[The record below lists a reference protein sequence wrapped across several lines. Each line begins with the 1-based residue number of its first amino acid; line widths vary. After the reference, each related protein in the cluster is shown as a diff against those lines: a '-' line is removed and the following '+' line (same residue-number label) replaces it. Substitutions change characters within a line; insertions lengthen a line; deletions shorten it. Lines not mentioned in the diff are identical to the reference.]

1 MIIFPSLFV
10 VAENFAWI
18 WCFQQ
23 KGLARTKATKDN
35 HRLWCY
41 ASSRFRFIWPNVCV
55 TSFLQRLAH
64 LPKCLQNNTLRGKRI
79 QNIVN
84 CQTKKKFSILTVQQ
98 KNPLTFI
105 YAKNAPKWLI
115 FPTLLMLCVDK
126 KSVVIC
132 IFESCLACP
141 PPRVRNSVHNMIT
154 LSPFTFAFTIIMTK
168 ATHVPIYIQIFRSL
182 FIADCEQWKHSVA
195 K

>member
-1 MIIFPSLFV
+1 MLRKQPLSLHLTQCVCDIIF
-10 VAENFAWI
+10 
-18 WCFQQ
+18 
-23 KGLARTKATKDN
+23 ATVGTSAKMSAKQYFTRQAYSK
-35 HRLWCY
+35 HRKL
-41 ASSRFRFIWPNVCV
+41 SNS
-55 TSFLQRLAH
+55 
-64 LPKCLQNNTLRGKRI
+64 
-79 QNIVN
+79 
-84 CQTKKKFSILTVQQ
+84 KKKFSILTVQQ

-182 FIADCEQWKHSVA
+182 FIADCAQCGKIIV
-195 K
+195 